1 MKYKLDFSF
10 WLPVVILLT
19 LMMTFALFD
28 PLQSSPAIALVQK
41 TIFFIISTS
50 MFIFQANVIATREHD
65 WLTGLRFRIVTGL
78 GLGILSQIP
87 PTHYQLI
94 KLQGEIPNQFLAS
107 LTTYCTNM
115 TPIILVLILVWFFLY
130 RRDGGK

>member
-10 WLPVVILLT
+10 WLPVIILLT
-19 LMMTFALFD
+19 IMSAFALFD
-28 PLQSSPAIALVQK
+28 PFQNSPSIALVQK
-41 TIFFIISTS
+41 TIFFVISAS
-50 MFIFQANVIATREHD
+50 MFIYQAHVIATREHD
-65 WLTGLRFRIVTGL
+65 WLTGLRFRIVTGI

-94 KLQGEIPNQFLAS
+94 KLNGGVPNEFLAS

-115 TPIILVLILVWFFLY
+115 TPIILILILVWFFLY